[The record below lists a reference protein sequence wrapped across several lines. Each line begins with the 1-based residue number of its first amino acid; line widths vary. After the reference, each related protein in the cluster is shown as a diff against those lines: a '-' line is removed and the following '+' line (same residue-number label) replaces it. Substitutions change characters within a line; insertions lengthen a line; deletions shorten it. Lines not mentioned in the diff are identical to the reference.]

1 MIFAVY
7 VIFFGQNCGITQRKF
22 VKKQHF
28 EGKSEVK
35 RVFLGDKERNWG
47 KRKNA
52 RSNRGNPSNRQP
64 QSASRVSSINQP
76 PVTAVTSVT
85 PRVFFF

>member
-35 RVFLGDKERNWG
+35 RGFLGRHTLRSKQRN
-47 KRKNA
+47 
-52 RSNRGNPSNRQP
+52 QP
-64 QSASRVSSINQP
+64 Q
-76 PVTAVTSVT
+76 
-85 PRVFFF
+85 